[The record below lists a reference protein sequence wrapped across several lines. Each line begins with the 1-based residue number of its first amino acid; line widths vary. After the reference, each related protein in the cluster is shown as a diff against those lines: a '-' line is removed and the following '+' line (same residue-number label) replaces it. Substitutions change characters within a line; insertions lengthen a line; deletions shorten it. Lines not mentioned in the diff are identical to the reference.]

1 MRPYLRAAS
10 AANMLLSQ
18 VYVSRLTG
26 MPCISAVQCIQHGPR
41 TLGYLAADFSL
52 SDLSLSGDAAMQ
64 PRAWLQI
71 KGDPAIRQGLFN
83 QCRAESDMDRSI
95 DSVLDIVD
103 MLMRER
109 GIFHAKLH
117 FSSSRATLWLYS
129 DPHRYR
135 VLSVDELLTATP
147 CPTCPSTHYP
157 LDAVVEP
164 QRIREIL
171 ELFRTLR
178 FSDEQFYLRSG
189 SLNLINGL
197 VGLNFSC
204 DGSHYLP
211 ADEFLASPLARW
223 FSK

>member
-1 MRPYLRAAS
+1 MSP
-10 AANMLLSQ
+10 
-18 VYVSRLTG
+18 
-26 MPCISAVQCIQHGPR
+26 
-41 TLGYLAADFSL
+41 ADYPHWK
-52 SDLSLSGDAAMQ
+52 Q
-64 PRAWLQI
+64 YR
-71 KGDPAIRQGLFN
+71 GDPAIRGGLFE
-83 QCRAESDMDRSI
+83 QCRVRSAMDDQFNETFAQIER
-95 DSVLDIVD
+95 
-103 MLMRER
+103 LMR
-109 GIFHAKLH
+109 GHGVFHAKLH
-117 FSSSRATLWLYS
+117 FSSSRATLWIYS

-147 CPTCPSTHYP
+147 CPACPSTGFP

-164 QRIREIL
+164 HHIREIL
-171 ELFRTLR
+171 EMFRTLR

>member
-1 MRPYLRAAS
+1 
-10 AANMLLSQ
+10 
-18 VYVSRLTG
+18 
-26 MPCISAVQCIQHGPR
+26 MPPDPEFPLWKQYR
-41 TLGYLAADFSL
+41 
-52 SDLSLSGDAAMQ
+52 
-64 PRAWLQI
+64 
-71 KGDPAIRQGLFN
+71 GDPAIRGGLFE
-83 QCRAESDMDRSI
+83 QCRVRSAMDDQFNETFAQVER
-95 DSVLDIVD
+95 
-103 MLMRER
+103 LMCQH
-109 GIFHAKLH
+109 GVFHAKLH

>member
-1 MRPYLRAAS
+1 
-10 AANMLLSQ
+10 
-18 VYVSRLTG
+18 
-26 MPCISAVQCIQHGPR
+26 MPSDPGPNWKQYR
-41 TLGYLAADFSL
+41 
-52 SDLSLSGDAAMQ
+52 
-64 PRAWLQI
+64 
-71 KGDPAIRQGLFN
+71 GDPAIRGALFE
-83 QCRAESDMDRSI
+83 QCRVRSAMD
-95 DSVLDIVD
+95 DQFNETFAQVEK
-103 MLMRER
+103 LMCQH
-109 GIFHAKLH
+109 GVFHAKLH

-147 CPTCPSTHYP
+147 CPTCPFTRYP

-164 QRIREIL
+164 HHIREIL
-171 ELFRTLR
+171 EMFRTLR

-223 FSK
+223 FGQ

>member
-1 MRPYLRAAS
+1 MSP
-10 AANMLLSQ
+10 
-18 VYVSRLTG
+18 
-26 MPCISAVQCIQHGPR
+26 GPDSHWKQYR
-41 TLGYLAADFSL
+41 
-52 SDLSLSGDAAMQ
+52 
-64 PRAWLQI
+64 
-71 KGDPAIRQGLFN
+71 GDPAIRGGLFE
-83 QCRAESDMDRSI
+83 QCRVRSAMDDQFNETFAQVER
-95 DSVLDIVD
+95 
-103 MLMRER
+103 LMR
-109 GIFHAKLH
+109 GHGVFHAKLH

>member
-1 MRPYLRAAS
+1 
-10 AANMLLSQ
+10 
-18 VYVSRLTG
+18 
-26 MPCISAVQCIQHGPR
+26 MPPDPDYPR
-41 TLGYLAADFSL
+41 WKQY
-52 SDLSLSGDAAMQ
+52 
-64 PRAWLQI
+64 R
-71 KGDPAIRQGLFN
+71 GDPAIRGGLFE
-83 QCRAESDMDRSI
+83 QCRVRSAMD
-95 DSVLDIVD
+95 DQFNETFAQTEK
-103 MLMRER
+103 LMVQH
-109 GIFHAKLH
+109 GVFHAKLH

-147 CPTCPSTHYP
+147 CPGCPFTHYP

-164 QRIREIL
+164 QHIREIL
-171 ELFRTLR
+171 EMFRTLR
-178 FSDEQFYLRSG
+178 FSDEQLYLRSG

-223 FSK
+223 FGQ